1 MVAPPTTPRSFAVD
15 VARASA
21 AFQELAR
28 QMGAQFLD
36 KQEIIR
42 LMTVSAI
49 AGEHMVIVGPPGTA
63 KSAMIDMFARL
74 IDARY
79 FEYLL
84 TRFTEPN
91 ELFGPVDIAAFRE
104 GRYTRR
110 LENMLPTAEI
120 VFLDEIFKS
129 NSAILNA
136 LLHVINERKFQ
147 NGPEVVQVPLI
158 SLYAASNEVPNDD
171 NLAAMFDRFLVRV
184 LSDNLDSYHFHELMK
199 KGVALE
205 LRKMTGRSFL
215 GPGDVPG
222 RPGGELRPVISA
234 RELRQIQQNFD
245 KFMAFPEEFLTKY
258 KGLVFQIR
266 SEGISVSDRR
276 AVKLLK
282 LFAASAVFDGR
293 TRVHDGDFFILRHI
307 WNNLDQVELLEEIVN
322 PVVDAY
328 YREHPD
334 ERRFIGPSAS
344 LDDLLTELGLI
355 RDLLISGSELSDIQ
369 LFSQLKNLNEI
380 KVALA
385 ALPGDAAARMIREVD
400 QLLET
405 VFASSKFGL

>member
-1 MVAPPTTPRSFAVD
+1 MVAPPPTTRAFAVD

-21 AFQELAR
+21 AFQDVAR
-28 QMGAQFLD
+28 QMGTQFLD

-42 LMTVSAI
+42 LMVVSAI

-74 IDARY
+74 IDAKY

-91 ELFGPVDIAAFRE
+91 ELFGPVDISAFRE

-110 LENMLPTAEI
+110 IENMLPTAEV

-129 NSAILNA
+129 NSAILNS
-136 LLHVINERKFQ
+136 LLHLINERKFQ
-147 NGPEVVQVPLI
+147 NGPDVMPVPLI

-171 NLAAMFDRFLVRV
+171 NLAAMFDRFLIRV

-205 LRKMTGRSFL
+205 VRKMTGRQS
-215 GPGDVPG
+215 
-222 RPGGELRPVISA
+222 ELKPAFSA
-234 RELRQIQQNFD
+234 RDLRLIQANFD
-245 KFMAFPEEFLTKY
+245 KFMVFPDEFLAKY
-258 KGLVFQIR
+258 KSLVFQIR

-282 LFAASAVFDGR
+282 LFAASAIFDGR
-293 TRVHDGDFFILRHI
+293 TRVHDGDFFVLRHI
-307 WNNLDQVELLEEIVN
+307 WNNLDQVELLAEIVN
-322 PVVDAY
+322 PVVDGY
-328 YREHPD
+328 YREHPA
-334 ERRFIGPSAS
+334 ERRFIGPQAS
-344 LDDLLTELGLI
+344 MDDLLAELGLI
-355 RDLLISGSELSDIQ
+355 RELLTSTTAELSDIQ
-369 LFSQLKNLNEI
+369 LFSQLKNLSEI

-385 ALPGDAAARMIREVD
+385 AMPGDTATRMIREVD

-405 VFASSKFGL
+405 VFASSKFGV

>member
-1 MVAPPTTPRSFAVD
+1 
-15 VARASA
+15 
-21 AFQELAR
+21 
-28 QMGAQFLD
+28 MGNQFLD

-42 LMTVSAI
+42 LMVVSAI

-74 IDARY
+74 IDAKY

-91 ELFGPVDIAAFRE
+91 ELFGPVDISAFRE

-110 LENMLPTAEI
+110 IEGMLPTAEV

-129 NSAILNA
+129 NSAILNS
-136 LLHVINERKFQ
+136 LLHLINERKFQ
-147 NGPEVVQVPLI
+147 NGPEVLTVPLI

-171 NLAAMFDRFLVRV
+171 NLAAMFDRFLIRV
-184 LSDNLDSYHFHELMK
+184 LSENLDSYHFHELMK

-205 LRKMTGRSFL
+205 VRKMTGRQA
-215 GPGDVPG
+215 
-222 RPGGELRPVISA
+222 EQRPVFSA
-234 RELRQIQQNFD
+234 RDLRVIQSNFD
-245 KFMAFPEEFLTKY
+245 KFMVFPDEFLAKY
-258 KGLVFQIR
+258 KSMIFQIR

-293 TRVHDGDFFILRHI
+293 TVVHDGDFFVLRHI
-307 WNNLDQVELLEEIVN
+307 WNNLDQVELLAEIVN
-322 PVVDAY
+322 PIVDGF
-328 YREHPD
+328 YREHPA
-334 ERRFIGPSAS
+334 ERRFIGPQAS
-344 LDDLLTELGLI
+344 LDDLLAELRLI
-355 RDLLISGSELSDIQ
+355 RELLTSSTAELSDIQ
-369 LFSQLKNLNEI
+369 LFSQLKNLSEI

-385 ALPGDAAARMIREVD
+385 AMPGDTATRMIREVD

-405 VFASSKFGL
+405 VFASSKFGV

>member
-1 MVAPPTTPRSFAVD
+1 
-15 VARASA
+15 
-21 AFQELAR
+21 
-28 QMGAQFLD
+28 MGSQFLD

-42 LMTVSAI
+42 LMVVSAI

-74 IDARY
+74 IDAQY

-110 LENMLPTAEI
+110 IEGMLPTAEV

-129 NSAILNA
+129 NSAILNS
-136 LLHVINERKFQ
+136 LLHLINERKFQ
-147 NGPEVVQVPLI
+147 NGPEVLQVPLI

-171 NLAAMFDRFLVRV
+171 NLAAMFDRFLIRV

-205 LRKMTGRSFL
+205 VRKMTGRQS
-215 GPGDVPG
+215 
-222 RPGGELRPVISA
+222 ELRPVFSA
-234 RELRQIQQNFD
+234 RDLRLIQSNFD
-245 KFMAFPEEFLTKY
+245 KFMVFPDEFLAKY
-258 KGLVFQIR
+258 KSLVFQIR

-293 TRVHDGDFFILRHI
+293 TRVHDGDFFVLRHI
-307 WNNLDQVELLEEIVN
+307 WNNLDQVELLAEIVN
-322 PVVDAY
+322 PVVDGY
-328 YREHPD
+328 YREHPA
-334 ERRFIGPSAS
+334 ERRFIGPQAS
-344 LDDLLTELGLI
+344 MDDLLAELGLI
-355 RDLLISGSELSDIQ
+355 RELLTSTTAELSDIQ
-369 LFSQLKNLNEI
+369 LFSQLKNLSEI

-385 ALPGDAAARMIREVD
+385 AMPGETAGRMIREVD

-405 VFASSKFGL
+405 VFASSKFGV